1 MKKALA
7 YVEEHEA
14 DEAKALIDKQ
24 FTELTGSPFDYRTAG
39 YLITCK
45 IWIRPE
51 EAREITRDDGT
62 KATLWLPEIS
72 REQDKLT
79 SVAALVVDRGPV
91 AYKGED
97 RHGVPRYPIGPWC
110 RVGDWIMI
118 PRQSSFLF
126 QYKGVAMATLTDDK
140 VMGILKDPRD
150 VSPIYVAPRI

>member
-1 MKKALA
+1 MKAEFPE
-7 YVEEHEA
+7 YFGGEEVEEEAEPEQQPARRASPVAAPTRTVNSSGVQKPSHKISLNA
-14 DEAKALIDKQ
+14 DEVRFVTRMVENGGGPKYPQGHPKQ
-24 FTELTGSPFDYRTAG
+24 FTPMSLTG
-39 YLITCK
+39 
-45 IWIRPE
+45 
-51 EAREITRDDGT
+51 
-62 KATLWLPEIS
+62 
-72 REQDKLT
+72 
-79 SVAALVVDRGPV
+79 

-97 RHGVPRYPIGPWC
+97 RHGVPRYPNGPWC